1 MAHYRFIVSRQHQT
15 LFDHLV
21 RSLADMD
28 DIEVIL
34 DRRAGAADKRPRGQA
49 ERRMHARVHEEL
61 ATFGWAFI
69 RISRPGRGLPQPTR
83 SGGG

>member
-1 MAHYRFIVSRQHQT
+1 MAHYRFIVSREHQA

-21 RSLADMD
+21 RSLAAMD

-34 DRRAGAADKRPRGQA
+34 DRRAGADKRPRGQA
-49 ERRMHARVHEEL
+49 ERRIHARVQEEL

-69 RISRPGRGLPQPTR
+69 RISRPGRGLPQATR
-83 SGGG
+83 SG